1 MNPAPAV
8 LVWAQ
13 WLSDHS
19 LAVTLV
25 IALVALAIEGLW
37 RVVAANQTTQTVPP
51 GTMNPWASTWFTNAA
66 LLACAMALSWML
78 SPWLS
83 PLFSDA
89 LSGRTGIL
97 AWLGAEQSSS
107 AIHVILGILLLDLMS
122 YSLHRVMHAV
132 PIFWRVHQVHHSDTE
147 MNASTHFRQHPLQFI
162 AAIAMQLPLVWL
174 LGIPGVSWVIYTVLG
189 AVVQLWHHSTLPLP
203 VRVDRWLSLVVVTP
217 QFHRVHHH
225 PERRFHDANYGSVFP
240 LWDRVLG
247 TIASASLDRA
257 VGLRDR
263 RPAKAG
269 STLSLTACLA
279 MPFRTMRTTLANRP
293 AVAVV
298 KASVIGRK
306 LKTRQ
311 KIQPNSRGTT

>member
-19 LAVTLV
+19 LAVTLAM
-25 IALVALAIEGLW
+25 ALVALTIEGLW

-51 GTMNPWASTWFTNAA
+51 GTMNRWANTWFTNAA
-66 LLACAMALSWML
+66 LLACAMALSWLL

-89 LSGRTGIL
+89 LSGHTGIL
-97 AWLGAEQSSS
+97 PWLGAEQSSS

-147 MNASTHFRQHPLQFI
+147 MNASTHFRQHPLQLL

-174 LGIPGVSWVIYTVLG
+174 LGIPGVSWVLYTVLS

-203 VRVDRWLSLVVVTP
+203 VRVDRWLRLVVVTP

-225 PERRFHDANYGSVFP
+225 PERRFHDTNYGAVFP
-240 LWDRVLG
+240 LWDHLFDTV
-247 TIASASLDRA
+247 ASAPVNA
-257 VGLRDR
+257 TTGLNAWMPDKTGR
-263 RPAKAG
+263 
-269 STLSLTACLA
+269 TLSLATCLLLPFQRARAAAVPSAGKLAATVTA
-279 MPFRTMRTTLANRP
+279 RKH
-293 AVAVV
+293 
-298 KASVIGRK
+298 KAH
-306 LKTRQ
+306 Q
-311 KIQPNSRGTT
+311 KFQTIDGGKS